1 MAHER
6 APKKIRHSLP
16 AVLMRAGTSKG
27 LFIHRHDLPASQSAW
42 ARPLLAAMGSQG
54 SDARQIDGVG
64 GATSTTS
71 KVAVVSPS
79 ARMGVDVDY
88 TFVQVAVGQE
98 TVDFSGNCGNM
109 CAGVGPFALQE
120 GLVRARPG
128 EKTLDVRI
136 FNTNTSRLIVDT
148 VQVDEDGSFSEDG
161 DYAISG
167 VKGTGSE
174 IKVAF
179 VDPAGSM
186 AGALFPTG
194 RRRDTIHV
202 KEQDGNR
209 FSVKAT
215 LIDAAN
221 PFVLV
226 DERTLPPYLKTAS
239 KDTAG
244 YLRHI
249 ESIRCAGAVMM
260 GLAPDIDAAAKVR
273 GTPKLAIVSSPRPR
287 WTAAQQSTPGH
298 ANMSKAPT
306 PSLPLYN
313 AAGLPSKSSRPSS
326 PMLQPPEALKRSTTP
341 SSITSAHS
349 LLSAQD
355 TAHKLST
362 SLTHGLSASDASA
375 RIHIHGT
382 NELPHEE
389 PEPLWLRFLKQF
401 KETLILLLLG
411 SAGVSLVLGNL
422 EDAVSIA
429 VAVTIVVTVG
439 FVQEYRSEKSI
450 EALNQLVPHSAHI
463 IRAGVEP
470 SRGRRVPNGTA
481 NESIE
486 LDNLKDTTASLAAA
500 ERKSTTISATL
511 LVPGDL
517 VLFHTGDRIPAD
529 IRITHAADLSIDE
542 SNLTGENEPVAKS
555 PDTITPPPAVQ
566 RPSSPF
572 YASEAAGTV
581 GADIR
586 LNDQK
591 NIAFMGTLVR
601 SGYGQGI
608 VVGTGGNTEFGAI
621 SASLQ
626 EIESPRTPLQ
636 LSMDRLGKDLSYMSF
651 GVIAF
656 IGLVGL
662 WRGWKFLQVFQIA
675 VSLAVAAIPEGLP
688 IIVTV
693 TLALGVLR
701 MSKRDAIVRRLPS
714 VETLASVNVVCT
726 DKTGTLTTNHMT
738 VTKIWHFDEASPVDV
753 KKKHD
758 STDLDSPTRNI
769 LRIGNIVNNARLLS
783 DQAASAST
791 AAVLSSTLGG
801 DDNTA
806 AKSRWVGQP
815 TDVALLDLMD
825 AFGEDDIREM
835 LGDRKFETPFS
846 SERKWMGVVVGG
858 SSGNLTPGS
867 DYAYIKGALER
878 VLDRCDMYVTA
889 QGKEVALDQARK
901 QEAMKA
907 ADQMA
912 QEGLRVLGFASGA
925 SRGKKRNASGTAS
938 PAPSTNSTLGDDE
951 QYRGLVFA
959 GLVGMNDPPRKGV
972 ERAIRRLIAG
982 KVKVIMITGDAETTA
997 VAIGKS
1003 LGMPIMPNSALG
1015 RSVIRG
1021 DELDQM
1027 SEEELAQAIATTSI
1041 FARTSPEH
1049 KMKIVRALQSRGDVV
1064 AMTGDGVNDAPAL
1077 KKADIGISMGRLGT
1091 DVAKEAADMILTDDN
1106 FATILNAIEEG
1117 KGIFYNIQNF
1127 LTFQLST
1134 SAAALSLVL
1143 LSTFLGFENP
1153 LNAMQ
1158 ILWINILMDG
1168 PPAQS
1173 LGVEP
1178 VDPAVMALPPRP
1190 RQARVLTRP
1199 LIQRVL
1205 QSATI
1210 IMLGTLTTYYL
1221 EMSSDNIVTARDTTM
1236 TFTCFVL
1243 FDMFNALTC
1252 RSSSKSVLAGE
1263 IGVFDNK
1270 MFNYAVSGSLI
1281 GQLAVIYFPPLQSV
1295 FQTEALGLGDLAHLV
1310 AVASCVF
1317 WADEGRKWYVRWKG
1331 RRGALLFIE
1340 TPKNEE
1346 QRMTSVRYEIDVS
1359 VVEYAF
1365 AKFTATAKGPV
1376 RLDLTAG
1383 GSAGAHALRPF

>member
-1 MAHER
+1 
-6 APKKIRHSLP
+6 
-16 AVLMRAGTSKG
+16 
-27 LFIHRHDLPASQSAW
+27 
-42 ARPLLAAMGSQG
+42 
-54 SDARQIDGVG
+54 
-64 GATSTTS
+64 
-71 KVAVVSPS
+71 
-79 ARMGVDVDY
+79 
-88 TFVQVAVGQE
+88 
-98 TVDFSGNCGNM
+98 
-109 CAGVGPFALQE
+109 
-120 GLVRARPG
+120 
-128 EKTLDVRI
+128 
-136 FNTNTSRLIVDT
+136 
-148 VQVDEDGSFSEDG
+148 
-161 DYAISG
+161 
-167 VKGTGSE
+167 
-174 IKVAF
+174 
-179 VDPAGSM
+179 
-186 AGALFPTG
+186 
-194 RRRDTIHV
+194 
-202 KEQDGNR
+202 
-209 FSVKAT
+209 
-215 LIDAAN
+215 
-221 PFVLV
+221 
-226 DERTLPPYLKTAS
+226 
-239 KDTAG
+239 
-244 YLRHI
+244 
-249 ESIRCAGAVMM
+249 
-260 GLAPDIDAAAKVR
+260 
-273 GTPKLAIVSSPRPR
+273 
-287 WTAAQQSTPGH
+287 
-298 ANMSKAPT
+298 MSKAT
-306 PSLPLYN
+306 APSLPVFN
-313 AAGLPSKSSRPSS
+313 VANPSSKSPRSAS
-326 PMLQPPEALKRSTTP
+326 PMLQPPEPHKRSATP
-341 SSITSAHS
+341 SSITSSYS
-349 LLSAQD
+349 LLSVQETAQ
-355 TAHKLST
+355 KLSS

-375 RIHIHGT
+375 RIHVHGL
-382 NELPHEE
+382 NELPSED
-389 PEPLWLRFLKQF
+389 PEPLWLRFIKQF

-411 SAGVSLVLGNL
+411 SAAVSFLMGNLDDGVS
-422 EDAVSIA
+422 IT

-450 EALNQLVPHSAHI
+450 EALSQLVPHSAHV
-463 IRAGVEP
+463 IRAATEQPRLGRTP
-470 SRGRRVPNGTA
+470 SGAPT
-481 NESIE
+481 EEIE
-486 LDNLKDTTASLAAA
+486 LDTLKDTTSSLAAA
-500 ERKSTTISATL
+500 ERKSATVSATL

-542 SNLTGENEPVAKS
+542 SNLTGENEPVSKS
-555 PDTITPPPAVQ
+555 THVIAPPSGTLRSP
-566 RPSSPF
+566 SPF
-572 YASEAAGTV
+572 YSSEAAGTV

-608 VVGTGGNTEFGAI
+608 VIGTGGNTEFGAI

-626 EIESPRTPLQ
+626 AIESPRTPLQ

-651 GVIAF
+651 AVIAF
-656 IGLVGL
+656 IGMVGL
-662 WRGWKFLQVFQIA
+662 WRGWDYLEVFQIA

-738 VTKIWHFDEASPVDV
+738 VTKIWHFDQSTPIDV
-753 KKKHD
+753 KEKHD
-758 STDLDSPTRNI
+758 SADLDPPTRNI

-791 AAVLSSTLGG
+791 AAVLSSTQG
-801 DDNTA
+801 DDNSL

-825 AFGEDDIREM
+825 AFEEDDVRER
-835 LGDRKFETPFS
+835 LGERKFETPFS

-858 SSGNLTPGS
+858 TSGSHTPGAEHS
-867 DYAYIKGALER
+867 YIKGALER
-878 VLDRCDMYVTA
+878 VLDRCDTYVTA

-901 QEAMKA
+901 QEAIKA
-907 ADQMA
+907 ADSMA

-925 SRGKKRNASGTAS
+925 SKSKKRNASGTAS
-938 PAPSTNSTLGDDE
+938 PAPSMNSALGDDD

-972 ERAIRRLIAG
+972 ERAIRRLMAG

-1003 LGMPIMPNSALG
+1003 LGMPITANSAIG

-1021 DELDQM
+1021 DELDRM

-1143 LSTFLGFENP
+1143 VSTFLGFPNP

-1178 VDPAVMALPPRP
+1178 VDPSVMALPPRP
-1190 RQARVLTRP
+1190 RHARVLTRP

-1205 QSATI
+1205 TSALI
-1210 IMLGTLTTYYL
+1210 IMVGTLTTYYR
-1221 EMSSDNIVTARDTTM
+1221 EMSVDNLVTARDTTM

-1270 MFNYAVSGSLI
+1270 MFNYAVAGSLL
-1281 GQLAVIYFPPLQSV
+1281 GQLAVIYFPPLQ
-1295 FQTEALGLGDLAHLV
+1295 
-1310 AVASCVF
+1310 
-1317 WADEGRKWYVRWKG
+1317 
-1331 RRGALLFIE
+1331 
-1340 TPKNEE
+1340 
-1346 QRMTSVRYEIDVS
+1346 
-1359 VVEYAF
+1359 
-1365 AKFTATAKGPV
+1365 
-1376 RLDLTAG
+1376 
-1383 GSAGAHALRPF
+1383 